1 MFTTPDEF
9 HLLEYRATILAVRKL
24 LQAKRLAVRDA
35 FIAFNSTN
43 SGALSCSELF
53 GGLTW
58 LGMRITPA
66 GVHDIMRIVD
76 LDCDGL
82 ASWTEFRKAFHDLY
96 EVQDIDM
103 TAGSWETLDTVG
115 SDFTIPPRPM
125 PELYE
130 LLSSPTGGV
139 LIEEIQ
145 PARIT
150 AFKVKIKK
158 QERLDRVWSTHG
170 SGSRSKASI
179 WSPNV
184 GQKIASKNKIRIPLG
199 DYCKAGLYS
208 FSRKDIDPYIVELTD
223 TRTSRLK
230 RGSTLGIVLE
240 ALFHHPKRFCE
251 VWRKEVGDHPL
262 YVWRP
267 VPHNSSFVALGLVA
281 TVTEEQPS
289 LECVRC
295 VHKRWA
301 KVSEEVPV
309 KIWDDSGTEGRGGS
323 FWIRNGLHLMDI
335 TPGHDLPTET
345 CWDFKSSRFY
355 LTQEEVDEITQES
368 ANHK

>member
-1 MFTTPDEF
+1 MFTTPNEF
-9 HLLEYRATILAVRKL
+9 HLLEHRATILAVQKL

-35 FIAFNSTN
+35 FIAFNSSN

-58 LGMRITPA
+58 LGMRIMPA
-66 GVHDIMRIVD
+66 GVHDIMRIID

-82 ASWTEFRKAFHDLY
+82 ASWTEFKKAFHDPY
-96 EVQDIDM
+96 EVQDIDAA
-103 TAGSWETLDTVG
+103 AGSWETLDTVG
-115 SDFTIPPRPM
+115 SEFTISPRPM

-130 LLSSPTGGV
+130 TASSTESV
-139 LIEEIQ
+139 NIDKIQ
-145 PARIT
+145 PARIE

-158 QERLDRVWSTHG
+158 QEKLDRVWSTHG
-170 SGSRSKASI
+170 SGARLKASI

-184 GQKIASKNKIRIPLG
+184 GQGIASKNKIRIPLG
-199 DYCKAGLYS
+199 DYCKGGLYS
-208 FSRKDIDPYIVELTD
+208 FSRKDADPFIVELTD

-240 ALFHHPKRFCE
+240 ALFPHPKRFRE

-281 TVTEEQPS
+281 TVTEEEPS
-289 LECVRC
+289 LESVRC

-309 KIWDDSGTEGRGGS
+309 KLWEDSGTEGRGGS
-323 FWIRNGLHLMDI
+323 FWIRNGLHLMDV
-335 TPGHDLPTET
+335 TPGHDQPTET

-355 LTQEEVDEITQES
+355 LTQEEVDEIAQES
-368 ANHK
+368 ANYK